1 MTRYGTSKSDECY
14 NRWWQIAATALISIG
29 MLTAASRSLLNLVD
43 SFAAFAIMGAMAAVL
58 VSQVHLP
65 VGPRIGGREI
75 LLWALVAGASAG
87 ALSGLA
93 TLMGTSAILVAAVF
107 LIASPWVLGANWHW
121 LDLESDAVLWGYS
134 GYAPLR
140 FQLATGVET
149 PSADQL
155 DNLKRPN
162 SAAPTQGLTPRS
174 TSFHR
179 PSAINWDEL
188 LGEGDRR

>member
-1 MTRYGTSKSDECY
+1 M
-14 NRWWQIAATALISIG
+14 ALISVG

-93 TLMGTSAILVAAVF
+93 TLMGTSAVLVAAIF
-107 LIASPWVLGANWHW
+107 LVASPWVLGANWHW
-121 LDLESDAVLWGYS
+121 LDWESDAVLWGYS

-140 FQLATGVET
+140 FQLSTGVET
-149 PSADQL
+149 PSDDQL
-155 DNLKRPN
+155 DNLDRRNP
-162 SAAPTQGLTPRS
+162 ATQARWLTPGS
-174 TSFHR
+174 ISFHN
-179 PSAINWDEL
+179 PSAIDWDEL